1 LTVAEAVAE
10 VVLGRGASHVFG
22 LVGSGNLALVNAL
35 LRGGAS
41 YHAACHEAGAVAAA
55 DAYARISRR
64 VGVATVHQGPGL
76 TNALTALTEA
86 VRAHTPLVLLASE
99 AVAGNQRLDQAR
111 VVEAVGAAVEQL
123 RSPADAA
130 RAFDRAA
137 AERRPIVL
145 TMPVDVQR
153 STAVDVE
160 VEPPVQV
167 ERPRASPEA
176 VAALVDELA
185 RAERPVLLAGR
196 GAVLAEARD
205 PLERLAELAGATLA
219 TTACAN
225 GLFRGS
231 DRSLGIAGG
240 FASPLAARV
249 LREAD
254 LVVAFGASLNRW
266 TTGDGALLEGTRVV
280 QVDVDQAAFG
290 ANHPVDLAIVGD
302 AAEVALAAAPG
313 RGRELDPALRDEL
326 ARYRRRDEIDDR
338 STAELID
345 PRTLTVLLDDLLPAE
360 RTIAIDSGHFMGW
373 PAMYLSPPDPDGFL
387 LGQAFQSVGLGLAH
401 GIGAA
406 VARPDRVAV
415 ALLGDGGARMSLMEL
430 ETAVRESL
438 RLLAVIYDDAGY
450 GAEIHDYGPL
460 GIDVEVARFPE
471 RDFAGVVRGLGA
483 AAATVRTAADLD
495 VVARWSNGPLL
506 LDCKVSRDVR
516 GDW

>member
-1 LTVAEAVAE
+1 LTVADAVAE
-10 VVLGRGASHVFG
+10 IALARGAGHVFG

-35 LRGGAS
+35 IRGGAS
-41 YHAACHEAGAVAAA
+41 HHAACHEAGAVAAA
-55 DAYARISRR
+55 DAYARVSRR

-99 AVAGNQRLDQAR
+99 AVAGNQRLGQAR
-111 VVEAVGAAVEQL
+111 VVEAVGAASERL
-123 RSPADAA
+123 RSPVDAA

-137 AERRPIVL
+137 AERRPVVL
-145 TMPVDVQR
+145 SMPVDVQQ
-153 STAVDVE
+153 AAAGPVE
-160 VEPPVQV
+160 VPAPL
-167 ERPRASPEA
+167 ERPRPSHDDVEPL
-176 VAALVDELA
+176 VAELA

-196 GAVLAEARD
+196 GAVLADARE

-231 DRSLGIAGG
+231 DRSLGIVGG
-240 FASPLAARV
+240 FASPLAVRV

-266 TTGDGALLEGTRVV
+266 TTSDGALLEGTRVV
-280 QVDVDQAAFG
+280 QVDIDPAAFG
-290 ANHPVDLAIVGD
+290 PVDLAVVGD
-302 AAEVALAAAPG
+302 AAEVARAAAPET
-313 RGRELDPALRDEL
+313 RRELDPALREEI

-345 PRTLTVLLDDLLPAE
+345 PRTLTVLLDDLLPE
-360 RTIAIDSGHFMGW
+360 KRTVAIDSGHFMGW
-373 PAMYLSPPDPDGFL
+373 PAMYLSAPDPDGFL

-438 RLLAVIYDDAGY
+438 LLIAVVYDDAGY

-471 RDFAGVVRGLGA
+471 RDFAAVARGLGA

-495 VVARWSNGPLL
+495 VLARWSDGPLL